1 MSYSEFV
8 YAFQS
13 EPDVFVGS
21 GFVSGVFQGVG
32 GFCG

>member
-1 MSYSEFV
+1 MSYSESV

-13 EPDVFVGS
+13 EPDVSV

-32 GFCG
+32 GCCG